1 MQRKVNVVGAG
12 NAGLMA
18 AKTIARYGID
28 VTIYDQKQKPGYPI
42 RASGIVSANGLSRLG
57 VNCSKALTN
66 SLSGARIHAG
76 NSVLEVKAKAPV
88 AKVLDRGILNEICM
102 DEAASEGVSIIT
114 GRKLSASE
122 LMAIS
127 KNDIIIGAD
136 GAVSEVATTFRM
148 GAVKRYVLTYRVEYN
163 TEPQDT
169 ESVDIYLDNS
179 ISPGLFSWVCPNGKD
194 VLEVGVGVSSLH
206 GNSKRAFDRFIS
218 HYGIT
223 EIISGAKIISEGASI
238 IPIGLRQK
246 IADDKNHVLLAGD
259 AAGQTKASTGGG
271 IVFGSQ
277 GGIMAGEAVADH
289 MIHGS
294 RLSSYE
300 SRFRRKNRMDLAM
313 HSMISRAYRSLS
325 EREMGMVIRMLNKAG
340 AGRIL
345 GDYGDMDRPTEIIK
359 RFILRRKIVA

>member
-28 VTIYDQKQKPGYPI
+28 VTIYDQKRKPGYPI

-102 DEAASEGVSIIT
+102 GEAASEGASIVV
-114 GRKLSASE
+114 GKRLSAAE
-122 LMAIS
+122 IIAMS

-136 GAVSEVATTFRM
+136 GAVSEVAKAFHM

-163 TEPQDT
+163 TEPQDI
-169 ESVDIYLDNS
+169 ESVDIYLNNS

-194 VLEVGVGVSSLH
+194 VLEVGIGVSSSH
-206 GNSKRAFDRFIS
+206 GNSKRAFDKFVS

-223 EIISGAKIISEGASI
+223 KIISGAKIISEGASI
-238 IPIGLRQK
+238 IPIGLRQR
-246 IADDKNHVLLAGD
+246 IVDDRNQVLLAGD
-259 AAGQTKASTGGG
+259 AAGQTKATTGGG

-289 MIHGS
+289 IIHGS
-294 RLSSYE
+294 KLSSYE
-300 SRFRRKNRMDLAM
+300 SKFRRKNRLDLAM
-313 HSMISRAYRSLS
+313 HSMISRAYGSLG
-325 EREMGMVIRMLNKAG
+325 EREIGMVISMLNKAG
-340 AGRIL
+340 IGKVL

-359 RFILRRKIVA
+359 RFILRRKIVS